1 LLYILFSALI
11 VAADQLVKYWMA
23 GSIGDAG
30 RIVLIPGLL
39 NLRYA
44 ENTGAAF
51 SMLSNATWLLA
62 LLSIVLVAAMFYVLN
77 KTKKY
82 NSRLLRLA
90 LLFIIGGAIGNMID
104 RIFLGFVRDMIE
116 FTFVN
121 FAVFN
126 VADSFVCI
134 GAVLLGVFLLFF
146 WDKNKKLTG
155 IIANVACPSQVV
167 EHRSFISS
175 DYWGKVKILLREKFG
190 QNLYVLGLCSAAGDQ
205 CPRI

>member
-1 LLYILFSALI
+1 MILNIILI
-11 VAADQLVKYWMA
+11 AGIVIFDQLTKVAASGVLSQLPDQTFVF
-23 GSIGDAG
+23 
-30 RIVLIPGLL
+30 IPGFA
-39 NLRYA
+39 NFHYMQ
-44 ENTGAAF
+44 NTGAAF

-62 LLSIVLVAAMFYVLN
+62 LLSIVLVIAMFYVLY

-146 WDKNKKLTG
+146 WDKNKKKPEPKV
-155 IIANVACPSQVV
+155 N
-167 EHRSFISS
+167 S
-175 DYWGKVKILLREKFG
+175 DE
-190 QNLYVLGLCSAAGDQ
+190 
-205 CPRI
+205 